1 MPNKKNIEQV
11 ANLKNVFSRAKAVY
25 FTEYH
30 GLDVEKITELRRSFF
45 NEKVEY
51 KVAKNTLLKIAINE
65 NSIDCIEGVFS
76 GSTAIA
82 VSYDE
87 PSSPA
92 KIIKNFN
99 KKHDLP
105 KVKGVFFDGEF
116 FPASEFDR
124 IANLP
129 NKDELLSKLLATLN
143 SPMQKFLSTVS
154 SPLGK
159 LVSVLESV
167 KQKKV

>member
-1 MPNKKNIEQV
+1 MPNKKNIDQV
-11 ANLKNVFSRAKAVY
+11 AELKDVFSRAKAVY
-25 FTEYH
+25 FTDYH

-45 NEKVEY
+45 DEDVEY
-51 KVAKNTLLKIAINE
+51 RVAKNTLLKIAINE

-82 VSYDE
+82 VSYGE

-99 KKHDLP
+99 KEHDLP
-105 KVKGVFFDGEF
+105 RVKGVFFDGEF
-116 FPASEFDR
+116 FPSSDFDR

-129 NKDELLSKLLATLN
+129 NKNELLSKLAATLN
-143 SPMQKFLSTVS
+143 SPMQKFVSTIS
-154 SPLGK
+154 SSLGN

-167 KQKKV
+167 KQKKI

>member
-1 MPNKKNIEQV
+1 MPNKKNIDQV
-11 ANLKNVFSRAKAVY
+11 AELKDVFSRAKAVY
-25 FTEYH
+25 FTDYH

-45 NEKVEY
+45 DEDVEY
-51 KVAKNTLLKIAINE
+51 RVAKNTLLKIAINE

-76 GSTAIA
+76 ASTAIA
-82 VSYDE
+82 VSYGE

-99 KKHDLP
+99 KEHDLP
-105 KVKGVFFDGEF
+105 RVKGVFFDGEF
-116 FPASEFDR
+116 FPSSDFDR

-129 NKDELLSKLLATLN
+129 NKNELLSKLAATLN
-143 SPMQKFLSTVS
+143 SPMQKFVSTIS
-154 SPLGK
+154 SSLGN

-167 KQKKV
+167 KQKKI

>member
-1 MPNKKNIEQV
+1 MPNKDNINQV
-11 ANLKNVFSRAKAVY
+11 ADLKDVFSRAKAVY
-25 FTEYH
+25 FTDYH
-30 GLDVEKITELRRSFF
+30 GLDVEKITELRREFF
-45 NEKVEY
+45 NEDIEY
-51 KVAKNTLLKIAINE
+51 RVAKNTLLKIAIDE
-65 NSIDCIEGVFS
+65 NSIDCIDGVFS

-99 KKHDLP
+99 KKYELP

-116 FPASEFDR
+116 FPSSDFER

-129 NKDELLSKLLATLN
+129 SKNELLAELVSMLN
-143 SPMQKFLSTVS
+143 SPIQKFVSTIS
-154 SPLGK
+154 SPLGN

-167 KQKKV
+167 KQKKE

>member
-1 MPNKKNIEQV
+1 MPNKKNTDQV
-11 ANLKNVFSRAKAVY
+11 ATLTDVFSRAKAVY
-25 FTEYH
+25 FTDYH
-30 GLDVEKITELRRSFF
+30 GLDVEKITQLRGRFF
-45 NEKVEY
+45 DENVEY
-51 KVAKNTLLKIAINE
+51 KVAKNTLLRIAIDK
-65 NSIDCIEGVFS
+65 NSIECIEGVFS

-92 KIIKNFN
+92 KIIKDFN

-116 FPASEFDR
+116 FPSSDFDR

-129 NKDELLSKLLATLN
+129 SKDELLSKLVATLN
-143 SPMQKFLSTVS
+143 SPMQKFVSTIS
-154 SPLGK
+154 SPLGN
-159 LVSVLESV
+159 LVGVLESL